1 MRREDLYIV
10 HNKFDYQNFKVDLL
24 PEDEVVDL
32 VLMTKYPF
40 PNLELARPW
49 FYSLTATVFNLRD
62 AAVKIGDQYLIGNAE
77 DCGTQSIGL
86 NLLYKHPL
94 YKQRTSKMQHET
106 ILEKVPTT
114 INHASLE
121 GLLEIRTLTGVTRI
135 SEHHLVNGLSSH
147 AEQNTMF
154 LKFSEIDLSN
164 QVLNGLLDTFAAMGY
179 LVEMRPTE
187 LCRMTDASI
196 TLNAFYGESVNGKA
210 VQTNLLH
217 VNIRSGNSEIIHY
230 YARGHKQSLSKI
242 FAYLK
247 PWTAMRPVLTNY
259 ICGFSEQG
267 PIVDKRE
274 IQLDHHQAKRSFYPQ
289 LENIFSAKDGI
300 DADPIEQ
307 LASAFELNTSN
318 LLFLI
323 GTPGTGKS
331 TLIRWLCGQLRHRQI
346 YQFAGDQTIK
356 NPNFDT
362 YISMLPKDSLVIIED
377 ADDIVGKRT
386 DGNRTM
392 TTLLNEIDGVASKG
406 IKFIISTNLPTT
418 RDVDE
423 ALLRPGRLAYS
434 IEFRKLSIDELK
446 EVAKELGI
454 FKEITGPMSLAD
466 FLAPA
471 QAITAPKAK
480 GIGF

>member
-1 MRREDLYIV
+1 MSCEYFYIVDCSLDRINLVEDLEV
-10 HNKFDYQNFKVDLL
+10 EGGHTDLTL
-24 PEDEVVDL
+24 YNQWCEPD
-32 VLMTKYPF
+32 
-40 PNLELARPW
+40 LELASNQ
-49 FYSLTATVFNLRD
+49 FYGLTVDRFHVAD
-62 AAVKIGDQYLIGNAE
+62 AAVEIGSRFRMGNAGH
-77 DCGTQSIGL
+77 CNTWSAGL
-86 NLLYKHPL
+86 NLFYKHPT
-94 YKQRTSKMQHET
+94 YKQRISKMQHET

-147 AEQNTMF
+147 AEQTNVF
-154 LKFSEIDLSN
+154 LKFLDKDSSSH
-164 QVLNGLLDTFAAMGY
+164 VLNELLDTLAELGY

-187 LCRMTDASI
+187 LGLMAEATI
-196 TLNAFYGESVNGKA
+196 TLNAFYKEPVNGRD

-217 VNIRSGNSEIIHY
+217 LCIRNGNSEIIHY
-230 YARGHKQSLSKI
+230 YARGYKQSLSKL
-242 FAYLK
+242 FNYLK
-247 PWTAMRPVLTNY
+247 PWTALKPVLTNY
-259 ICGFSEQG
+259 VCGFGDNG
-267 PIVDKRE
+267 PVVDKRE
-274 IQLDHHQAKRSFYPQ
+274 IELDHHQANRVFYPQ
-289 LENIFSAKDGI
+289 LENIFPTKEGEQ
-300 DADPIEQ
+300 ADPIEQ
-307 LASAFELNTSN
+307 LAAAFEMNTSN

-362 YISMLPKDSLVIIED
+362 YLSMLPKDSLVIIED

-434 IEFRKLSIDELK
+434 IEFRKLSVDELK
-446 EVAKELGI
+446 EVARELGI
-454 FKEITGPMSLAD
+454 FREITGPMSLAD

-471 QAITAPKAK
+471 QAITAPKTK